1 MCWLLAILVFSWGFT
16 ICYASYVRKHACK
29 MSLEERHD
37 FNLYLYHHKYWKNP
51 ILANQALLNNAII
64 LVKMKQYEQAAQA
77 LDAMHIEKCK
87 AKEMKLIYFLRIII
101 ASFEDNE
108 EKIEKAK
115 IRYTGI
121 KDDAGNYPASELV
134 ENWIQMNDLEQM
146 TACLEQIKPVKKNTQ
161 VLLS

>member
-1 MCWLLAILVFSWGFT
+1 
-16 ICYASYVRKHACK
+16 
-29 MSLEERHD
+29 
-37 FNLYLYHHKYWKNP
+37 
-51 ILANQALLNNAII
+51 
-64 LVKMKQYEQAAQA
+64 MKQYEQAAQA

-87 AKEMKLIYFLRIII
+87 AKAMKLIYFLRIII

-108 EKIEKAK
+108 EEIEKAK

-146 TACLEQIKPVKKNTQ
+146 TACLEQIKPVKKRIPR
-161 VLLS
+161 VFAFS

>member
-1 MCWLLAILVFSWGFT
+1 MDFCAGYWQFWFFPGVLP
-16 ICYASYVRKHACK
+16 YAMRL
-29 MSLEERHD
+29 MSESTHVKCL
-37 FNLYLYHHKYWKNP
+37 WKNDMTLTC
-51 ILANQALLNNAII
+51 ICTIANQALLNNAII

-77 LDAMHIEKCK
+77 LDAMYIEKCK

-108 EKIEKAK
+108 EEIEKAK

-146 TACLEQIKPVKKNTQ
+146 TACLEQINLSKKNTQ